1 MTRGMEKGSGKREE
15 GRCLRR
21 PGGGDPLLDLL
32 DGDWESGWKRGRG
45 RVCVGEAGI
54 GAAMPSLR
62 SWLAAPIPAS
72 QARRP
77 FGANLMEFCFESLL
91 RQ

>member
-1 MTRGMEKGSGKREE
+1 
-15 GRCLRR
+15 
-21 PGGGDPLLDLL
+21 
-32 DGDWESGWKRGRG
+32 
-45 RVCVGEAGI
+45 VCVGEAGI
-54 GAAMPSLR
+54 GAAMSSLR

-77 FGANLMEFCFESLL
+77 FGAKLMEFCFESLL